1 MATIDNG
8 AVQSA
13 LERDDPDTLSRLL
26 EDVDARAELNNGWFG
41 LSQPPLTA
49 ARSTAVVD
57 VLIELGADPAL
68 VGEWWGPGF
77 GLRGVDP
84 AVAAAL
90 VARGAKL
97 TPHAAAGLGLEAHLG
112 EILGREPALVGAA
125 DGDGGTHCILP
136 GPRRSRG
143 CCSKRAPLS
152 MPGMMTIAQRRL
164 NG

>member
-68 VGEWWGPGF
+68 VGAVTARSSTCCLPA
-77 GLRGVDP
+77 LRGDRDC
-84 AVAAAL
+84 L
-90 VARGAKL
+90 
-97 TPHAAAGLGLEAHLG
+97 
-112 EILGREPALVGAA
+112 
-125 DGDGGTHCILP
+125 
-136 GPRRSRG
+136 SRAW
-143 CCSKRAPLS
+143 SATKRWRTNSPPKIPS
-152 MPGMMTIAQRRL
+152 
-164 NG
+164 